1 MGVLTNQGISLETDL
16 PYAMP
21 SIGDLNGDGVLDM
34 AVGSRNGEMRIYYG
48 DMGEYSVLFNA
59 YETVDTGQSWCSPCI
74 ADADGDGVNEL
85 YAGTFEGYIAKFENN
100 VFNGYIEGNES
111 NYKGNNNL
119 KFGANSVPRF
129 YDIDGDGN
137 KDLVVAHLNTVWLC
151 L

>member
-1 MGVLTNQGISLETDL
+1 
-16 PYAMP
+16 
-21 SIGDLNGDGVLDM
+21 
-34 AVGSRNGEMRIYYG
+34 MRIYYG

-137 KDLVVAHLNTVWLC
+137 KDLVVGSLEYGMAVPIDSDYFPYREKLQKQLDK
-151 L
+151 

>member
-1 MGVLTNQGISLETDL
+1 
-16 PYAMP
+16 
-21 SIGDLNGDGVLDM
+21 M

-129 YDIDGDGN
+129 YDIRR
-137 KDLVVAHLNTVWLC
+137 
-151 L
+151 